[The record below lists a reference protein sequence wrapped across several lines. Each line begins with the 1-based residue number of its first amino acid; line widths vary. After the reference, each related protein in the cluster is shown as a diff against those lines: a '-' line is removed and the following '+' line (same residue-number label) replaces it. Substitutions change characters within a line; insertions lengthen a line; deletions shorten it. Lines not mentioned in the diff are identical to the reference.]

1 MSLSNAIQRHKEKSA
16 HLGALDV
23 LGVAQIRAIGG
34 GVGFVPFVPF
44 VPSVS
49 VRLERQPMTRERG
62 QIKPLS
68 RRSRLV
74 FLKETDGIETDG
86 I

>member
-1 MSLSNAIQRHKEKSA
+1 MPSSA
-16 HLGALDV
+16 TKKKRPSWALGAFGRGFFSHWWV
-23 LGVAQIRAIGG
+23 CVGVS
-34 GVGFVPFVPF
+34 FVPF

-49 VRLERQPMTRERG
+49 VRLEQQPMTRERG

-68 RRSRLV
+68 RWSHLV